1 MRAKF
6 EIFGDP
12 GLFFEEA
19 DGLSFYDGTTKTS
32 FAIMD
37 GADLMVC

>member
-12 GLFFEEA
+12 GLFFEKA